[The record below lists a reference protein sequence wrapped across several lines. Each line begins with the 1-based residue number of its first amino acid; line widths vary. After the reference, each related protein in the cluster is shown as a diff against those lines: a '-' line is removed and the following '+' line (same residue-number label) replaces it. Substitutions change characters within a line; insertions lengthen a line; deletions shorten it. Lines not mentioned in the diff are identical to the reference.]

1 MSDAAED
8 REGSSPAIAALIRA
22 GRVRKGWNQEDL
34 AQRAGVSRTTLHHL
48 ERGAVQKPRAT
59 TLSRLGSVLD
69 IDPEAWH
76 LASAPA
82 TSPGM
87 TPDDRP
93 AIPTDAATQFD
104 RETNPLVAAV
114 AAQHP
119 TLFQRFTASDWEALV
134 SQVGVGGGLT
144 PEGVLAAAQ
153 RLHDDRETLSK
164 LRSILQTH
172 LRDSARQLV
181 GALYDTVAITPP
193 TPRVPERV
201 LRQAEECPPT
211 GDGDSE

>member
-8 REGSSPAIAALIRA
+8 REVTSPAIAALIRA

-34 AQRAGVSRTTLHHL
+34 AQRAGVSRTTLHHI

-69 IDPEAWH
+69 IEPDAWH
-76 LASAPA
+76 TTSAPA
-82 TSPGM
+82 AVPRPA
-87 TPDDRP
+87 PDDLP
-93 AIPTDAATQFD
+93 GDAATQFD
-104 RETNPLVAAV
+104 QQTNPVVAEV

-119 TLFQRFTASDWEALV
+119 QLFRGLTAADWEALV

-144 PEGVLAAAQ
+144 SEGVVEAAQ
-153 RLHDDRETLSK
+153 RLQDDRETLTK

-172 LRDSARQLV
+172 LRDSARQLI
-181 GALYDTVAITPP
+181 GALYDTVAIAPPAARLAERGTRQSESGTP
-193 TPRVPERV
+193 
-201 LRQAEECPPT
+201 A
-211 GDGDSE
+211 DGGSSS